1 MRHFPDSDPNATIY
15 LNGVLVPLCEEEC
28 PYLGMP
34 EETLACQLWSE
45 LNNLTMTDD
54 GMTTA
59 VTPAPTYTVQCEYA
73 DHPTNSTEL
82 CELWC
87 NITAYQVR
95 PYIWTIQCISNES
108 FCACVCLSVHV
119 MCVSVILLNLS
130 LTLNLHA
137 IFMQSSAGHEK
148 MKNRLS
154 SQFNLKIGSG
164 IIPKSVIDTIPKWRT
179 TCAKP
184 AQIQG
189 NSMVLQQF
197 CTTLESAL
205 LLFTIFSSI
214 Y

>member
-95 PYIWTIQCISNES
+95 SYILAIQGISNES
-108 FCACVCLSVHV
+108 FCACVCLSINV
-119 MCVSVILLNLS
+119 MCVSVI
-130 LTLNLHA
+130 
-137 IFMQSSAGHEK
+137 
-148 MKNRLS
+148 
-154 SQFNLKIGSG
+154 
-164 IIPKSVIDTIPKWRT
+164 
-179 TCAKP
+179 
-184 AQIQG
+184 
-189 NSMVLQQF
+189 
-197 CTTLESAL
+197 
-205 LLFTIFSSI
+205 
-214 Y
+214 